1 MLLGRVWWQCQPLHH
16 HPCCC
21 IQPMVG
27 LVCLEGDG
35 VCMFSSSDCN
45 LVSKGWMLKER
56 HQRVPVLCSEGNWK
70 WPSSYSMSLEIRGCW
85 LVFLT
90 SNIFWILDGYFFKN
104 CWNSMLREGNVSGDY
119 CKKDLEIAFVSA
131 QNEQVQNPSAL
142 INWTV
147 WSFTWKRRTRNCY
160 FGDCYNMILITT
172 LEN

>member
-16 HPCCC
+16 HPRCC

-104 CWNSMLREGNVSGDY
+104 CWNSMLREGNVPGDY

-160 FGDCYNMILITT
+160 FGDC
-172 LEN
+172 